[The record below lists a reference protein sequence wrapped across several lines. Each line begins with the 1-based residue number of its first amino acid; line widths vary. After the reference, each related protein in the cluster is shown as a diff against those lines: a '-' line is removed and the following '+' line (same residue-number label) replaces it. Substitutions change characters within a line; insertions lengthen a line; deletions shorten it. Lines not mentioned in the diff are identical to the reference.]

1 MIVELMSYVRGAMLY
16 DRGAMSY
23 ARGAMSYAHRAMSYA
38 HRAMLY
44 NRRAMLQFKYI
55 STLAIIPNFPF
66 VFSNEPKYL
75 VIPATISNFAIP
87 NK

>member
-23 ARGAMSYAHRAMSYA
+23 VRGAMLYARGAMSYA
-38 HRAMLY
+38 
-44 NRRAMLQFKYI
+44 RRAMLQFKYI

-75 VIPATISNFAIP
+75 VVPATISNFAIP